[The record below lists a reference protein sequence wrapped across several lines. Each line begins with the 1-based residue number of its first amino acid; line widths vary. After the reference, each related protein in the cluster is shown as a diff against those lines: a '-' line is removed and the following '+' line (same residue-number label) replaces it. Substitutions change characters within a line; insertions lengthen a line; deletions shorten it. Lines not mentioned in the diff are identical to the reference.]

1 MVTTLLRIIKYGFQS
16 FKRNGWLSAA
26 TILVMV
32 LALAVFASLMLFNVV
47 AKTAIQSLQDKI
59 DISVYFKTS
68 APEDDILK
76 IERSVQQLPE
86 VKAVEYISRDKALQL
101 FKAKH
106 ANDPTIG
113 KALEELVD
121 NPLSASINVK
131 ANDPKDYGVI
141 ASYLENE
148 KFKDT
153 VDKITYSQNQ
163 LAINRLVK
171 IVDTAKTGGTA
182 VTFAL
187 ALIALIVAFNTVR
200 LAIYSNREEIGI
212 MRLVGGSNMFIRGPY
227 IVEGVI
233 YGVISALA
241 ALVVLAPFVHL
252 VAPYMNVFIPEM
264 NIQSYFY
271 GNLFSLLG
279 YELLLG
285 ILLGTVS
292 SSIAVTRYLKV

>member
-1 MVTTLLRIIKYGFQS
+1 MVTTLLRIIKYGFQG
-16 FKRNGWLSAA
+16 FRRNGWLSAA

-32 LALAVFASLMLFNVV
+32 LALGVFASLMMFNVV

-68 APEDDILK
+68 APEDEILK

-86 VKAVEYISRDKALQL
+86 VKAVEYISREKALQI
-101 FKAKH
+101 FKEKH
-106 ANDPTIG
+106 KDDPTIG
-113 KALEELVD
+113 KALQELND

-141 ASYLENE
+141 SSYLENE
-148 KFKDT
+148 KFKDV

-171 IVDTAKTGGTA
+171 IVDTAKAGGIA

-187 ALIALIVAFNTVR
+187 ALIAAIVAFNTVR

-227 IVEGVI
+227 VVEGVI
-233 YGVISALA
+233 YGIISAVA
-241 ALVVLAPFVHL
+241 ALIVIAPLVHL

-264 NIQSYFY
+264 NVLGYFY
-271 GNLFSLLG
+271 GNILNLLG

-285 ILLGTVS
+285 ILLGTIS